1 MHIDLFYQSRKPD
14 WEKLTK
20 LLDRNRSDL
29 RGISPEDVREIGL
42 LYRSLTS
49 DLALAQRDFP
59 RHELT
64 TYLNQLMARAHAI
77 VYQSGP
83 HDVGRLRQFIKSGF
97 PQAYRQILPFV
108 LLAAGLFII
117 PGLIAGIA
125 AYLNPE
131 AARWILPPE
140 VQGVL
145 ESVEAGELWTNIP
158 IQERPYA
165 ASFIATNNIRVSI
178 FAFASGVL
186 AGVVTSWLMILNGLI
201 LGGLTGVTAHYGLG
215 FELWTFVIGHGVIEL
230 SVIMIAGGT
239 GLMVGWSILNPG
251 LLRRRDALYLAANR
265 VINLVL
271 GCIPLLMIAGAI
283 EGFLSPAVSLHWGV
297 KWGVGIGSGIIL
309 YRYLLFSGKKEE
321 RLTTGR
327 DTSTPNIG

>member
-1 MHIDLFYQSRKPD
+1 MHIDLFYQSRKTD

-20 LLDRNRSDL
+20 LLDHNRSNL
-29 RGISPEDVREIGL
+29 RGISPEEVREIGL
-42 LYRSLTS
+42 LYRAITS
-49 DLALAQRDFP
+49 DLALAQRDYP
-59 RHELT
+59 HHEIT
-64 TYLNQLMARAHAI
+64 RYLNQLMARAHAI

-83 HDVGRLRQFIKSGF
+83 HDVGRVRQFIKIGF

-108 LLAAGLFII
+108 LVAAGLFIL

-125 AYLNPE
+125 AYLNPD

-140 VQGVL
+140 VQGVI
-145 ESVEAGELWTNIP
+145 ESVEAGELWTDIP

-201 LGGLTGVTAHYGLG
+201 LGGLTGITAHYGIG

-239 GLMVGWSILNPG
+239 GLMLGWSIINPG
-251 LLRRRDALYLAANR
+251 LLRRRDALYVAANK
-265 VINLVL
+265 VIYLVL
-271 GCIPLLMIAGAI
+271 GCIPLLLIAGLI
-283 EGFLSPAVSLHWGV
+283 EGFLSPAAGVHWSV

-309 YRYLLFSGKKEE
+309 YGYLLFSGRHEKKVIA
-321 RLTTGR
+321 RRGL
-327 DTSTPNIG
+327 STLDIG